1 MGVGDVSASG
11 CGGCISTTD
20 RAHSKGSV
28 TAPGTEH
35 TATGVYQHHGQATQQ
50 KECSKTR
57 DRAQGGGVS
66 ASSLGV
72 YQHHGQATEQ
82 GECISTRDRA
92 QGGGA
97 SASGL
102 GCIST
107 TDRAHGVGRVAAPWT
122 GHTGLYPQA
131 RGN

>member
-1 MGVGDVSASG
+1 M
-11 CGGCISTTD
+11 
-20 RAHSKGSV
+20 
-28 TAPGTEH
+28 
-35 TATGVYQHHGQATQQ
+35 
-50 KECSKTR
+50 ECSKTR

-66 ASSLGV
+66 ASRLGVYQHHGQGTWQGECNSIRDRAHTEGAVSAPGTGHGGGAVSASSLGV
-72 YQHHGQATEQ
+72 YQHHGQDTQQ

-107 TDRAHGVGRVAAPWT
+107 TDRAHSEGSVTAPWT

-131 RGN
+131 LGN